1 MEMNKC
7 FNITFLL
14 LIILFVFFIIKKNDL
29 LNYQNLVINNN
40 KITENF
46 EPNDN
51 DRKQYRNIS
60 VNDEILNKDK
70 YIRSYG
76 STLDTTTNM
85 FTETKSIFYNK

>member
-1 MEMNKC
+1 MEINKC

-14 LIILFVFFIIKKNDL
+14 LLILFVFFISKKNDL

-40 KITENF
+40 KIVEGF

-51 DRKQYRNIS
+51 DRKQYRTINIT
-60 VNDEILNKDK
+60 DEILNKDK

-76 STLDTTTNM
+76 STLDTTSNM
-85 FTETKSIFYNK
+85 FTETESIFYN

>member
-1 MEMNKC
+1 MNKC

-29 LNYQNLVINNN
+29 LNYQNLVMNNNN
-40 KITENF
+40 KLTENF

-51 DRKQYRNIS
+51 DKKQYRNIT

-76 STLDTTTNM
+76 STLDTTSNM